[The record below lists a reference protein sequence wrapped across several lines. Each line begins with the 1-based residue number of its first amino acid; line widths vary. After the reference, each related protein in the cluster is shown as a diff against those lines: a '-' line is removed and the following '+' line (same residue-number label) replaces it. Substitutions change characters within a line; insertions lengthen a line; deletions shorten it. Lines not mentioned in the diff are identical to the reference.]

1 MNNFLSHFYP
11 FLRRAGYLLIAG
23 ASLLIGI
30 FFLYRSSGARTE
42 TVKTVKVVPVDATS
56 SRRQSFPVIDFDSEF
71 YKTIIDN
78 NLFRPL
84 GWRPSRPKEPY
95 RLIGTIIS
103 TDGKTVA
110 QAILQTTRGNM
121 TYTVMRGDTLDAD
134 TTVID
139 IQPKQVTLEKTGQQ
153 RGLRL
158 NPILWLK

>member
-23 ASLLIGI
+23 AFLLIGV

-84 GWRPSRPKEPY
+84 GWRPPRPKERY
-95 RLIGTIIS
+95 RLLGTIMPKNADALPNAIIQATTGNKTYIIS
-103 TDGKTVA
+103 TGEKLDIDT
-110 QAILQTTRGNM
+110 ILT
-121 TYTVMRGDTLDAD
+121 
-134 TTVID
+134 D
-139 IQPKQVTLEKTGQQ
+139 IQQKQVTLSSKGEHRT
-153 RGLRL
+153 LRL
-158 NPILWLK
+158 STSRWL